1 MRRKCPRTGD
11 IVRWQTDGKSTGWVM
26 RCEGIFVLVRFFEP
40 EILGRPGHIG
50 GVLLRRDNVEVI
62 SSANI

>member
-11 IVRWQTDGKSTGWVM
+11 IVRWQTDGKSIGWVM
-26 RCEGIFVLVRFFEP
+26 RCEGIFVFVHFFEP
-40 EILGRPGHIG
+40 EEFDHSA
-50 GVLLRRDNVEVI
+50 GVLLRRDKMEVI

>member
-11 IVRWQTDGKSTGWVM
+11 IVRWQTDGKSTGWVI
-26 RCEGIFVLVRFFEP
+26 RCEGIHVFVRFFDAE
-40 EILGRPGHIG
+40 EFETAA

-62 SSANI
+62 SSANN

>member
-26 RCEGIFVLVRFFEP
+26 RCEGIHVFVHFFEP
-40 EILGRPGHIG
+40 EGFEHAA
-50 GVLLRRDNVEVI
+50 GVLLRRDKVEVI
-62 SSANI
+62 SSANSS

>member
-26 RCEGIFVLVRFFEP
+26 SCVGIHIWVRFFEP
-40 EILGRPGHIG
+40 DATAA
-50 GVLLRRDNVEVI
+50 GVLLRRDKVEVL
-62 SSANI
+62 SSANSV

>member
-26 RCEGIFVLVRFFEP
+26 SCQGIHITVRFFDSPPDREHGC
-40 EILGRPGHIG
+40 I
-50 GVLLRRDNVEVI
+50 LRRDKVEVI
-62 SSANI
+62 SSANN

>member
-11 IVRWQTDGKSTGWVM
+11 IVRWLTDGISTGWVM

-40 EILGRPGHIG
+40 DDFEHTA
-50 GVLLRRDNVEVI
+50 GVLLRRDNVEII